1 MDIEKTNLYVI
12 GITKEIGIGVEA
24 ILKKLIQTLK
34 NDNEFTVID
43 DNNNFTI
50 FRYKNDVIYIAIS
63 ETDKDEAAIKHS
75 TILLTPWHEVDEDK
89 NRPTVVTHLYKKI
102 NQSIEDR
109 DIKIIEQ
116 FKSMLIERATLALS
130 SRKSC

>member
-50 FRYKNDVIYIAIS
+50 FRYKNDVIYS
-63 ETDKDEAAIKHS
+63 
-75 TILLTPWHEVDEDK
+75 
-89 NRPTVVTHLYKKI
+89 Y
-102 NQSIEDR
+102 
-109 DIKIIEQ
+109 
-116 FKSMLIERATLALS
+116 
-130 SRKSC
+130 

>member
-130 SRKSC
+130 E

>member
-75 TILLTPWHEVDEDK
+75 TILLTSWHEVDEDK

-130 SRKSC
+130 E

>member
-12 GITKEIGIGVEA
+12 GITKEIGISVKA
-24 ILKKLIQTLK
+24 IIKKLIQTLK

-116 FKSMLIERATLALS
+116 FKSMLIERATLAL
-130 SRKSC
+130 

>member
-50 FRYKNDVIYIAIS
+50 FRYKNDVIYIAII

-130 SRKSC
+130 E

>member
-1 MDIEKTNLYVI
+1 M
-12 GITKEIGIGVEA
+12 
-24 ILKKLIQTLK
+24 K

-130 SRKSC
+130 E

>member
-109 DIKIIEQ
+109 DIKIMVLLQSFNTEY
-116 FKSMLIERATLALS
+116 KSPILIL
-130 SRKSC
+130 

>member
-12 GITKEIGIGVEA
+12 GITKEIGIDVEA

-43 DNNNFTI
+43 DNDNFTI
-50 FRYKNDVIYIAIS
+50 FRYKDDVIYIAIS
-63 ETDKDEAAIKHS
+63 ETDEDKAVIKHA

-89 NRPTVVTHLYKKI
+89 NRPNVVTHLYGKI

-116 FKSMLIERATLALS
+116 FKSMLIKRGMLALS
-130 SRKSC
+130 E